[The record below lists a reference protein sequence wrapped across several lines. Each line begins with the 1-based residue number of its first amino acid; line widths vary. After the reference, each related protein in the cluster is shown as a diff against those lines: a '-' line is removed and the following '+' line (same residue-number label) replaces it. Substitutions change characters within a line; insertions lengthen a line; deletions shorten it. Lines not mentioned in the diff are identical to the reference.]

1 MRGTGAGEGLLVP
14 VQAVRALLDP
24 HSDRTVGQELALD
37 EQVTAGPVSLVA
49 HTVHHHTV
57 VADC

>member
-1 MRGTGAGEGLLVP
+1 MQT
-14 VQAVRALLDP
+14 VRTLLDP

-57 VADC
+57 VADG